1 MIAIFHADFQGAS
14 HGIHN
19 IQPGAFSSG
28 DGMSIVF
35 FASHCHCENYIKLP
49 ECVFSLKQKT
59 MGMEIVVTFHTAGHQ
74 NN

>member
-35 FASHCHCENYIKLP
+35 SHLIAI
-49 ECVFSLKQKT
+49 VKT
-59 MGMEIVVTFHTAGHQ
+59 T
-74 NN
+74 